1 MLESDRLRSG
11 IATLHIVDILNWK
24 AITSGLAV
32 NPFFTNSSLANDDD
46 PTPKTELPN
55 HHSQSL
61 PRFNALVNE
70 FPV

>member
-32 NPFFTNSSLANDDD
+32 NPFSQTVHEQMMMFNSENGVAKPSFTVSS
-46 PTPKTELPN
+46 
-55 HHSQSL
+55 
-61 PRFNALVNE
+61 ALQCAGE
-70 FPV
+70 